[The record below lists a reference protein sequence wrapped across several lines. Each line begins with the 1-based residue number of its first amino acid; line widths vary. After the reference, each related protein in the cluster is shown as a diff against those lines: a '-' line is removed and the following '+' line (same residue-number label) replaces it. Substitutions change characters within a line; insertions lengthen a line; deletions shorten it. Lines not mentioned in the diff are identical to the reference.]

1 MKDGSIEACAK
12 APPFIAPAHRP
23 EDPSSEIAAR
33 RLALGPLAASLGFH
47 AVIVVGLI
55 LLALFSLTP
64 ADNLPI
70 KVTLT
75 SLGPG
80 AAGPSGGIGGGGG
93 QAAEASTDPRPAAM
107 SATEAPQTQRLDEAE
122 PRQAAEAPSTLPVAA
137 EVPSTPPAE
146 PKSPPPPRRKP
157 PSTRTGASAPART
170 PPSDP
175 VSPTPDAAQI
185 AAAPLDRPVPGAPGL
200 GSGPGGKGG
209 LGTAEAGAGPG
220 ALGAGPID
228 GPGDDYL
235 DRLRHWLNKYKH
247 YPEEAQKQKQHGQLV
262 VSFTILRDGTVR
274 DPQVER
280 SSGYPLLDAAAL
292 AMLREASP
300 VPALPE
306 KYRASQVAVD
316 LPIDFSIGFFDRV
329 F

>member
-12 APPFIAPAHRP
+12 AQPFIAPAHRP
-23 EDPSSEIAAR
+23 EDPSSRIAAR
-33 RLALGPLAASLGFH
+33 SLTLGPLAASLGFH

-55 LLALFSLTP
+55 LLALLSLTP
-64 ADNLPI
+64 ADDLKI
-70 KVTLT
+70 TVTLT

-80 AAGPSGGIGGGGG
+80 AAGPSGGIGGGG

-107 SATEAPQTQRLDEAE
+107 SATEAPQTQRRDEAE
-122 PRQAAEAPSTLPVAA
+122 AQQAAEAPSPLPAAA

-157 PSTRTGASAPART
+157 PSTRAGTTGPART

-185 AAAPLDRPVPGAPGL
+185 AAARLDRPVPEAPGL

-209 LGTAEAGAGPG
+209 LGTAEAGAGQG

-316 LPIDFSIGFFDRV
+316 LPIAFSIGFFDRV